1 MADETKKVFV
11 TKENLQKVLTF
22 LKGKN
27 TELYLGKNAQA
38 ASAAKVANALKLT
51 VGDQEVSFD
60 GSAEKTAAVAA
71 KVHTHET
78 TDINNFD
85 TKVQQLI
92 ANAGTT
98 HTHDNKTVL
107 DGITADK
114 VAAWDAKIGVE
125 DVAKLKYANDGVGGQ
140 TNVKAALDI
149 LIKNV
154 QIGNAAL
161 ADATANVNGLADRLT
176 TAEGKVTALEGKVGD
191 DAKGLVK
198 DVADLKAAN
207 AEGGAVAEAIK
218 DAKQAGLDAQTAVQA
233 EVTRAQG
240 VEQGLRT
247 DLGNKDD
254 IAAEDGS
261 AFARIAKVKADLVA
275 EAAAARAAEKV
286 AKDAADAA
294 QADVDALEALVG
306 DAADTKDDA
315 TVYGAIAKE
324 KDRAMTAEAA
334 VDAKAEANK
343 TAIETLNGDVNVA
356 GSVDKKIKTAIDK
369 VNTDASALAE
379 RVAANEGKLA
389 VIQGEGE
396 GSIKKAVAD
405 LVNGAPEA
413 MNTLK
418 ELADS
423 ITEHQS
429 AYDAYVAKVA
439 KDIAAAKKE
448 AKDYADTQDT
458 ALHNTIT
465 GEIGTAKSEAISA
478 AAKDASDKDAALENK
493 LQDKIDEKV
502 AQSEYDTKVAALTKA
517 DVDNLA
523 AAKEYADAEDAK
535 IEAILGHKAVE
546 DGEAA
551 TGLCADVAANAAAIA
566 AEATARQN
574 ADKILTNRLDA
585 LTGDG
590 AEGIA
595 AKIQVVQKAL
605 DDHKAAQA
613 TKDKA
618 QDDAIDA
625 VEGRLDTLEG
635 GAEVEGSVAK
645 AVADAEGRIKVT
657 TDALGGR
664 VTTLET
670 TVGDSNSGLVKD
682 VADLKAIDAGTRLTS
697 AEANITAIQKQLANL
712 VPLEDAELQAM
723 LDDLYK

>member
-27 TELYLGKNAQA
+27 SELYLAKGAQA

-92 ANAGTT
+92 ANANTT
-98 HTHDNKTVL
+98 HEHANKAVL

-114 VAAWDAKIGVE
+114 VTAWDAKIGVE

-176 TAEGKVTALEGKVGD
+176 TVEGKVTALEDKVGD
-191 DAKGLVK
+191 DTRGLVK

-207 AEGGAVAEAIK
+207 AEGGAVANAIK

-240 VEQGLRT
+240 VEQGLRA
-247 DLGNKDD
+247 DLGQKADEATAD
-254 IAAEDGS
+254 T
-261 AFARIAKVKADLVA
+261 AFGRIAKVKADLTA

-306 DAADTKDDA
+306 DAAADTKDNA
-315 TVYGAIAKE
+315 TVFGAIAKE

-343 TAIETLNGDVNVA
+343 AAIETLNGDVNVD

-369 VNTDASALAE
+369 VNTDASALAG
-379 RVAANEGKLA
+379 RVKANEDAIA
-389 VIQGEGE
+389 VINGTGE
-396 GSIKKAVAD
+396 GSIKDAVAK

-413 MNTLK
+413 MDTLK

-439 KDIAAAKKE
+439 KDIADAKQAAITE
-448 AKDYADTQDT
+448 AGKLDTT
-458 ALHNTIT
+458 LHTTIT
-465 GEIGTAKSEAISA
+465 GEIATAKQEAITDAGTAADGKVT
-478 AAKDASDKDAALENK
+478 ALENK
-493 LQDKIDEKV
+493 LQPKIDAKV

-523 AAKEYADAEDAK
+523 AAKKYADDEDAK

-546 DGEAA
+546 GGEAA

-566 AEATARQN
+566 KEVEDRKA
-574 ADKILTNRLDA
+574 ADKVLTDRLDA

-590 AEGIA
+590 ADSIA
-595 AKIQVVQKAL
+595 AKVQVVQKAL

-613 TKDKA
+613 IKDKA

-625 VEGRLDTLEG
+625 VEGRLDVLEG
-635 GAEVEGSVAK
+635 DGEGSVAK
-645 AVADAEGRIKVT
+645 AVADAKTEIKAT
-657 TDALGGR
+657 TDTLGTKVAALEGK
-664 VTTLET
+664 
-670 TVGDSNSGLVKD
+670 VGDENSGLVKK
-682 VADLKAIDAGTRLTS
+682 VADLEAINAGTRLTS

-712 VPLEDAELQAM
+712 VPLEDAELQTM

>member
-22 LKGKN
+22 LKSKN
-27 TELYLGKNAQA
+27 AELYLAKGAQA

-92 ANAGTT
+92 ANANTT
-98 HTHDNKTVL
+98 HEHANKAVL

-114 VAAWDAKIGVE
+114 VTAWDAKIGVE
-125 DVAKLKYANDGVGGQ
+125 DVAKLKYVNDGVGGQ

-191 DAKGLVK
+191 DTRGLVK

-207 AEGGAVAEAIK
+207 AEGGAVANAIK

-240 VEQGLRT
+240 VENELRA
-247 DLGNKDD
+247 DLGNKTD
-254 IAAEDGS
+254 AAAADGS
-261 AFARIAKVKADLVA
+261 AFARIAQVKADLTA

-294 QADVDALEALVG
+294 QADVNALEALVG

-315 TVYGAIAKE
+315 TVFGAIAKE

-343 TAIETLNGDVNVA
+343 AAIETLNGDVNVD

-369 VNTDASALAE
+369 VNTDASALAG
-379 RVAANEGKLA
+379 RVKANEDAIA
-389 VIQGEGE
+389 VINGTGE
-396 GSIKKAVAD
+396 GSIKDAVAK

-413 MNTLK
+413 MDTLK
-418 ELADS
+418 ELANA
-423 ITEHQS
+423 ITEHESTYQ
-429 AYDAYVAKVA
+429 AYVAQVA
-439 KDIAAAKKE
+439 KDIAAAKDAAIKKAGE
-448 AKDYADTQDT
+448 LDT

-465 GEIGTAKSEAISA
+465 TEIATAKQEAITDAGTAADGKVT
-478 AAKDASDKDAALENK
+478 ALENK
-493 LQDKIDEKV
+493 LQPKIDAKV
-502 AQSEYDTKVAALTKA
+502 DQDVYNVKVAALTKA

-523 AAKEYADAEDAK
+523 AAKKYADDEDAK
-535 IEAILGHKAVE
+535 IEAILGHKAIE
-546 DGEAA
+546 GGEAA

-566 AEATARQN
+566 KEVEDRKA
-574 ADKILTNRLDA
+574 ADKVLTDRLDA

-590 AEGIA
+590 ADSIA
-595 AKIQVVQKAL
+595 AKVQVVQKAL

-613 TKDKA
+613 IKDKA

-625 VEGRLDTLEG
+625 VEGRLDVLEG
-635 GAEVEGSVAK
+635 DGEGSVAK
-645 AVADAEGRIKVT
+645 AVADAKTEIKAT
-657 TDALGGR
+657 TDTLGTKVAALEGK
-664 VTTLET
+664 
-670 TVGDSNSGLVKD
+670 VGDENSGLVKK
-682 VADLKAIDAGTRLTS
+682 VADLEAINAGTRLTS

-712 VPLEDAELQAM
+712 VPLEDAELQTM